1 MPTIYVI
8 AGPNGVG
15 KTTFADRYLPDEAK
29 QLEFVN
35 ADLIARGLSP
45 YDPDGVAMDAGR
57 IAIGRIRQLIADKT
71 GFTWETTMS
80 GRSAAGWLRGAKA
93 AGFTLKCYFLWAK
106 DVDITVRRIRFR
118 VSEGG
123 HNIPEEVSRRRFF
136 KTLQNFFQVYRPL
149 FDSWKLYENDL
160 GKPRL
165 LAAQKHERLAL
176 RDRASFEK
184 MLAEAGVEL

>member
-1 MPTIYVI
+1 MTTIYVI

-29 QLEFVN
+29 QVEFVN

-45 YDPDGVAMDAGR
+45 YDPDVVAMDAGR
-57 IAIGRIRQLIADKT
+57 IALGRIRQLIADKV

-80 GRSAAGWLRGAKA
+80 GRSAAVWLREAKA
-93 AGFTLKCYFLWAK
+93 AGFTVKCYFLWVR
-106 DVDITVRRIRFR
+106 DVAITLNRIRFR

-123 HNIPEEVSRRRFF
+123 HNIPDDVAKRRFL

-160 GKPRL
+160 GAPRL
-165 LAAQKHERLAL
+165 LAVQKQERLAL
-176 RDRASFEK
+176 RDRPAFEK
-184 MLAEAGVEL
+184 LLAESGIKL

>member
-29 QLEFVN
+29 QVEFVN

-45 YDPDGVAMDAGR
+45 YDPDVVAMEAGR
-57 IAIGRIRQLIADKT
+57 IALGRIRQLIADKF
-71 GFTWETTMS
+71 GFTWETAMS
-80 GRSAAGWLRGAKA
+80 GRSAAVWLCEAEA
-93 AGFTLKCYFLWAK
+93 AGFTVKCYFLWVK
-106 DVDITVRRIRFR
+106 DVGITMNRIRFR

-123 HNIPEEVSRRRFF
+123 HNIPDDVAKRRFV

-160 GKPRL
+160 GAPRL
-165 LAAQKHERLAL
+165 LAVQKQERLAL
-176 RDRASFEK
+176 RERPAFEK
-184 MLAEAGVEL
+184 LLAESGIKL

>member
-1 MPTIYVI
+1 MTTIYVI

-29 QLEFVN
+29 QVEFVN

-45 YDPDGVAMDAGR
+45 YDPDVVAMDAGR
-57 IAIGRIRQLIADKT
+57 IALGRIRQRIADKV

-80 GRSAAGWLRGAKA
+80 GRSAAVWLREAKV
-93 AGFTLKCYFLWAK
+93 AGFTVKCYFLWVK
-106 DVDITVRRIRFR
+106 DVGITLNRIRFR

-123 HNIPEEVSRRRFF
+123 HNIPDDVAKRRFL

-160 GKPRL
+160 GAPRL
-165 LAAQKHERLAL
+165 LAVQKKERLAL
-176 RDRASFEK
+176 RNRPSFEK
-184 MLAEAGVEL
+184 LLAESGIKL